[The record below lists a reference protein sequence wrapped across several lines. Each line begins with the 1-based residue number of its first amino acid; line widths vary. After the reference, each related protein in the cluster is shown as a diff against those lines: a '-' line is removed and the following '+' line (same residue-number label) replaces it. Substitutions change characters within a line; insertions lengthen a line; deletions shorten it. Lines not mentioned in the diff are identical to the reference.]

1 MADYAQGPPWL
12 ILCMKHLMLPGLPQ
26 LLIFVNL
33 CAPLVFWLLWRP
45 APVSVCHETF
55 HITALP
61 PPAPL
66 PTCLFIFLASC
77 EAAALGVHSTT
88 SHSTPSQTRILF
100 AMPHATH
107 ASAQP
112 PQAPY
117 QHGTTSTHSRTKVI
131 RGDCR
136 PRVTDGSSLQPGQH
150 PRQSATHTVHRQL
163 CMNSGFQ

>member
-1 MADYAQGPPWL
+1 
-12 ILCMKHLMLPGLPQ
+12 MKHLMLPGLPQ

-45 APVSVCHETF
+45 SLSAMRPSTSQPF
-55 HITALP
+55 HLLP
-61 PPAPL
+61 LCLPAFSSSL
-66 PTCLFIFLASC
+66 PQLTYFTYDTLRRVLYDEKRGC
-77 EAAALGVHSTT
+77 EAAALGVHST
-88 SHSTPSQTRILF
+88 PSQTCILF

-107 ASAQP
+107 ASAKP

>member
-1 MADYAQGPPWL
+1 MDLAKGGQLRTRATLAYTVYETSDATRATATVDIRKSVCAIS
-12 ILCMKHLMLPGLPQ
+12 ILASL
-26 LLIFVNL
+26 
-33 CAPLVFWLLWRP
+33 

-66 PTCLFIFLASC
+66 PTCLFNFLASC
-77 EAAALGVHSTT
+77 EAAALGVHST
-88 SHSTPSQTRILF
+88 PSQTCILF

-107 ASAQP
+107 ASAKP